1 MLLVTMIWSDTSKS
15 NCCSVQQA
23 AAHFLFKCV
32 NSLWWSIWFLY
43 WRHFYNVINCVCLMS
58 CIQGNC
64 YIKIIF
70 FNLKYLF
77 HTFTFLRE
85 DGSVMLWPDSTVFSN
100 LVAIAE
106 VSYLIWNYASPVK
119 WLELYQFFLTEHTA
133 LTSNC
138 RVSVTGP

>member
-1 MLLVTMIWSDTSKS
+1 
-15 NCCSVQQA
+15 
-23 AAHFLFKCV
+23 
-32 NSLWWSIWFLY
+32 
-43 WRHFYNVINCVCLMS
+43 MS

-85 DGSVMLWPDSTVFSN
+85 DRSVMLWPDSTVFSN

-106 VSYLIWNYASPVK
+106 VSYLI
-119 WLELYQFFLTEHTA
+119 
-133 LTSNC
+133 
-138 RVSVTGP
+138 